1 MGLAIPG
8 MCWRRKEPGR
18 AQASISEIS
27 LMIMLR
33 RGEVEQSLCMESNVA
48 RLSDLTCICTALSE
62 SVGHQSLSAVSTAS
76 ASHNVL
82 WLDVPLSALYL
93 CVSSSEIGE

>member
-1 MGLAIPG
+1 MGFAIPG
-8 MCWRRKEPGR
+8 MCWRRNEPGR
-18 AQASISEIS
+18 AHASTSEIS

-33 RGEVEQSLCMESNVA
+33 RVEEEQSLCMESNVA

-62 SVGHQSLSAVSTAS
+62 LVGHQSLSAVNIAS

-93 CVSSSEIGE
+93 WVSSSEIAE